1 MKYDKFKSYSS
12 YGEDAI
18 FNGILKRLS
27 WIMQEDL
34 FSYRTYLDI
43 GAFHPVKESDT
54 YALYLIGWR
63 GTLVEPNKYFNV
75 LVNEN
80 RFEDR
85 LLNIAVNTE
94 PGQAELL
101 IFSGGDS
108 SNTLSRS
115 FADRKSAAQNTA
127 IQESML
133 VECRTIEQIVL
144 DHIEH
149 FQQIPFV
156 MNIDIEGLDEDVIKT
171 YPEYFGIPFIFIED
185 TILESFCENSSIRKI
200 MDGKGYVPI
209 ATTLLTTLYI
219 DTNSKYYKYIKNIGE
234 FEEQS

>member
-27 WIMQEDL
+27 WVMQEDL
-34 FSYRTYLDI
+34 FSYRTYLDV

-54 YALYLIGWR
+54 YALYLLGWR

-156 MNIDIEGLDEDVIKT
+156 MNIDIEGLDLDVIRT
-171 YPEYFGIPFIFIED
+171 YPEYLDIPFVFIED
-185 TILESFCENSSIRKI
+185 AILESFSERSSTRSV
-200 MDGKGYVPI
+200 MNEKGYAPI
-209 ATTLLTTLYI
+209 ATTLLTTLYLKKDSRYFKHI
-219 DTNSKYYKYIKNIGE
+219 TKIGE
-234 FEEQS
+234 FE